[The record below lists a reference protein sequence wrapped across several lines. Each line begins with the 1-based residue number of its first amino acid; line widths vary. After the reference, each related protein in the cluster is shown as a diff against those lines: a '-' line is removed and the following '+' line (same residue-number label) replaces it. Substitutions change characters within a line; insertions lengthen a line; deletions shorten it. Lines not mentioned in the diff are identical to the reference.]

1 MSLIRVNEAD
11 FTDELV
17 LTRAVNKGGLL
28 VAKTNW
34 CIYCKKA
41 LPELQLVAKMLGN
54 AFTIYSIDGDE
65 NPDFMKRSNV
75 IGFPT
80 IFNVNK
86 DGSLGEK
93 FNDTRDSSNILKFIC
108 RKSLVCVKK

>member
-1 MSLIRVNEAD
+1 MSIISVRDGD
-11 FTDELV
+11 FDRNLK
-17 LTRAVNKGGLL
+17 LKMASPNGGLL
-28 VAKTNW
+28 MVKADW
-34 CIYCKKA
+34 CGHCKRA
-41 LPELQLVAKMLGN
+41 LPELQLAAKMLGKS
-54 AFTIYSIDGDE
+54 FTIYMIDSDE

-93 FNDTRDSSNILKFIC
+93 FNDTRDSTNILKFIC
-108 RKSLVCVKK
+108 RKSLVCIKK